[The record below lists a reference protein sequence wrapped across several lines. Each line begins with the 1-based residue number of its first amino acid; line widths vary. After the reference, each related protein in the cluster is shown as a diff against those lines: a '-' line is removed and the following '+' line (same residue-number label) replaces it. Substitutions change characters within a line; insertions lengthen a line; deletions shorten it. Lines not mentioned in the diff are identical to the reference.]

1 MSVHSGRFLSF
12 FKSHD
17 RSIARRLAVSLIV
30 TVSIVSL
37 ITVGLIYYKET
48 QKAKLELEQKADD
61 IIAYQIGVLEI
72 PLWDLD
78 NRAIRVIGRS
88 ISQNDVVAE
97 LVIKDYFGREV
108 YAHKKGN
115 LLGAVIRSARV
126 MHNDNFVG
134 DVFVSLTKQYYQEG
148 NRNLLFSFAL
158 IVLLILFSLIFV
170 SAFLVRTFLRK
181 PLGKLNTIIE
191 SYASGEYDAFDHYQ
205 PYIEFKPFNRVL
217 QQMGDKITEQLKD
230 LARAEEKY
238 RSIFEN
244 AIEGIFQSSPEG
256 HFFNVNPAMAE
267 ILGYDS
273 PEDLLSSVRDIA
285 TQFYVKPEDRK
296 RFRRLMDQNNRVL
309 EFETQLYRK
318 NGKIITASE
327 SARTVR
333 DARGEILY
341 YEGYLVD
348 ISQRKKAA
356 EALHQTKEQLAL
368 LLESLPIVPFTC
380 KAEGDFGITY
390 VSKTI
395 EEITGYKPKHFTRDS
410 SFWAQHVSEEDCS
423 RILSELPVL
432 LKNER
437 YHAEYRFRASDGS
450 YRWFEDTRR
459 LVRSASRGVSHIAG
473 TWRDIT
479 EEKRLRKE
487 ADYRL
492 QQMIQTDKM
501 ASLGEV
507 VSGVAHE
514 INNPNSFI
522 TYNVPLLEETW
533 QILAPILTN
542 YSEQNSHWRYRS
554 ITMSEL
560 CDDMVE
566 IIHSIKTGSDRINR
580 IVTDL
585 KDFVRLDEGLPLT
598 PVNVNRVI
606 EKAYTIFGA
615 QVRKSV
621 AKVQTVLCP
630 DLPVVQGHFQ
640 KLEQVVTNLVVNA
653 LHAIPDKNEGKLA
666 ITTRYL
672 TDHAAVVIQVEDN
685 GTGMAP
691 EILDRIFEPFFTL
704 RRESGGTGIG
714 LSVSYGL
721 VKEHNGIFGVL
732 SRPGKGSRFAVF
744 LPTDPSVTLE
754 LRPAVLCV
762 ERDDAFIR
770 VLTSHFAEDR
780 ESLLL
785 TLDDPE
791 KVISLAE
798 QKPEIDIIVAN
809 FEILCRR
816 GWQVLAGIK
825 ERFPLISVILYSDD
839 PSAIEKKPEGVP
851 NPDFLLHRPFQ
862 IEELKEIIA
871 TIGRQRL

>member
-1 MSVHSGRFLSF
+1 MGFRN
-12 FKSHD
+12 HD
-17 RSIARRLAVSLIV
+17 RSIARRLALSLIL
-30 TVSIVSL
+30 TVSIVSVM
-37 ITVGLIYYKET
+37 TVGFIYYRET

-72 PLWDLD
+72 PLWDID
-78 NRAIRVIGRS
+78 NRAVQVIGKS
-88 ISQNDVVAE
+88 ISRNDIVAE
-97 LVIKDYFGREV
+97 LVIKDYFGRKV
-108 YAHKKGN
+108 YAHRKDNIFGS
-115 LLGAVIRSARV
+115 VTRSAPI
-126 MHNDNFVG
+126 MHNDYFVG

-148 NRNLLFSFAL
+148 NRNLLFSSAL
-158 IVLLILFSLIFV
+158 IVLLILFSLVFV
-170 SAFLVRTFLRK
+170 SGFLVRTFLRK
-181 PLGKLNTIIE
+181 PLRIINAIIE
-191 SYASGEYDAFDHYQ
+191 SYASGEYDAFDHDQ
-205 PYIEFKPFNRVL
+205 PYIEFKPFSRVL
-217 QQMGDKITEQLKD
+217 QQMGSKIKEQLKD

-256 HFFNVNPAMAE
+256 RFFNVNPAMAE

-273 PEDLLSSVRDIA
+273 PEDLLSSISDIA
-285 TQFYVKPEDRK
+285 TQFYVKPEDRN
-296 RFRRLMDQNNRVL
+296 RFRRLMDHNNRVL
-309 EFETQLYRK
+309 EFETRLYRK
-318 NGKIITASE
+318 DGKIITAAE

-333 DARGEILY
+333 DANGEILY

-348 ISQRKKAA
+348 ITQRKKAT

-380 KAEGDFGITY
+380 KADGDFGITY

-395 EEITGYKPKHFTRDS
+395 EEITGYKPKLFTGDS
-410 SFWAQHVSEEDCS
+410 SFWARHVSEEDCG
-423 RILSELPVL
+423 RILSELPDL
-432 LKNER
+432 LSSER
-437 YHAEYRFRASDGS
+437 YRDEYRFRAADGS

-459 LVRSASRGVSHIAG
+459 LVRSSGRGVSHIAG

-533 QILAPILTN
+533 QIFAPILMN
-542 YSEQNSHWRYRS
+542 HSEQNPHWRYRAM
-554 ITMSEL
+554 TMDEL
-560 CDDMVE
+560 CDDMVD
-566 IIHSIKTGSDRINR
+566 IIQSIKTGSDRINR

-585 KDFVRLDEGLPLT
+585 KDFVRLDEGPPLT
-598 PVNVNRVI
+598 PVNVNQVI

-621 AKVQTVLCP
+621 ANVHMALCP
-630 DLPVVQGHFQ
+630 DLPLVQGHFQ
-640 KLEQVVTNLVVNA
+640 KLEQVVTNLVVNS
-653 LHAIPDKNEGKLA
+653 LRAIPDKNKGKLS
-666 ITTRYL
+666 ITTRHL
-672 TDHAAVVIQVEDN
+672 PDHSAVAIQVEDN

-704 RRESGGTGIG
+704 RRESGGTGLG
-714 LSVSYGL
+714 LSVSYGF
-721 VKEHNGIFGVL
+721 VKEHNGILGVL
-732 SRPGKGSRFAVF
+732 SRPGKGSRFSVF

-762 ERDDAFIR
+762 DGDADFTR
-770 VLTSHFAEDR
+770 VLASHFAEDGD
-780 ESLLL
+780 LLL
-785 TLDDPE
+785 LILDDPE
-791 KVISLAE
+791 KVAALAE
-798 QKPEIDIIVAN
+798 QKPEIDIILAN
-809 FEILCRR
+809 LDILCRR

-825 ERFPLISVILYSDD
+825 ERFPLITVILYSDD
-839 PSAIEKKPEGVP
+839 PSAIEQKPEAIP
-851 NPDFLLHRPFQ
+851 DPDFMLIKPFQ
-862 IEELKEIIA
+862 LEEFKEIIA